1 MNWYGL
7 KIPIIIASLLAGM
20 ALFFAGQYLYQ
31 KYNYNDPLNRYLSSN
46 QAIEEYNVTTN
57 ESMTLVEVA
66 LNHEAELMSSY
77 HELNRDLNIILKQNN
92 FQLNLL
98 DNRDAA
104 IEKVWYR
111 CQYAVYEASYTGNF
125 TEMAAVVNRE
135 AQAGG
140 VEATIN
146 IDHDNIYLSM
156 QHQGHTLREVIQIR
170 INQNGS
176 SGLQPVATGGIGNA

>member
-1 MNWYGL
+1 MNWQGL
-7 KIPIIIASLLAGM
+7 KIPIIIVSLLAGM
-20 ALFFAGQYLYQ
+20 ALFFAGQCLYQ

-46 QAIEEYNVTTN
+46 QAIEAYNVITHGN
-57 ESMTLVEVA
+57 MTLVEVA

-77 HELNRDLNIILKQNN
+77 HELNRDLNNILNPKN

-104 IEKVWYR
+104 IEKVWSK

-125 TEMAAVVNRE
+125 TEMAVVVNGE

-146 IDHDNIYLSM
+146 IDHDQIYLSM
-156 QHQGHTLREVIQIR
+156 QHQGHTLRKVIQIR

-176 SGLQPVATGGIGNA
+176 SGFQQPLQEG